1 MEHLGLALAITGA
14 ALAIIVAGIGSAKAV
29 ALASKSGMGVLTE
42 DPSKFGRL
50 LIVQLL
56 PGSQGL
62 YGFIVAI
69 MVLSNVGVLGGSY
82 DFSWQV
88 GLLYLVACLPVAIGG
103 FFSAV
108 HQGKVAAAAV
118 SLVAKNPGESM
129 KGVVFAS
136 LVELYAILSFV
147 ISLVVTIAI

>member
-1 MEHLGLALAITGA
+1 MEYLGLALALSGA
-14 ALAIIVAGIGSAKAV
+14 VMTIIVAGIGSIKAV
-29 ALASKSGMGVLTE
+29 ALVSMSGMGVLTE

-69 MVLSNVGVLGGSY
+69 MILSNVGILGGSH

-88 GLLYLVACLPVAIGG
+88 GLLYLVACLPVTLGG
-103 FFSAV
+103 FISAI

-118 SLVAKNPGESM
+118 NLVAKKPDESM

-147 ISLVVTIAI
+147 VSLVVIIGL